1 MKNLIRI
8 VIVGFLMTMLVPAS
22 ASGFS
27 GGLLQADMTL
37 TKANS
42 PYQITEPIQIP
53 EGVTLT
59 VEEGVEIFSNSGKE
73 LFYVNGTVKILGSAT
88 EPVRITSKGTV
99 FYPKNARTAR
109 IEVRYAAIDG
119 QGSGSLVAP
128 TGYSQYAHYSFTDCD
143 FTNFGYYSY
152 IWYPLSFVA
161 ERNVFSNSPGFSI
174 GFDGRYGNPAPV
186 FRNNLF
192 IGAPKSTYGKQYWIE
207 AWASYGST
215 LEVSGNT
222 FSGGPYTAIWT
233 TTTYDV
239 LQLNARAN
247 YWGSTDA
254 GVVASMVKDKS
265 DGLDY
270 GTLIDT
276 SGFLT
281 APNPTSPASLRFQV
295 LTNPT
300 PAPTQTQTPTPTPTT
315 TPPSPSG
322 NSGASASSRV
332 REVRVSAPS
341 TALPGTSLRIGFT
354 FLDSN
359 GKPVTDEL
367 VTLSNSGPGFFMNG
381 GQQKPNADGVVT
393 ALILLG
399 IGDTGIVSVTANAG
413 GTKTTATVLVS
424 AITAPQVPTPSAVGS
439 PTAVKYKNCTALQKV
454 YPGGVA
460 KSASSINKG
469 GRIRLAQVVNAKVYE
484 LNKSLDRDKDG
495 LVCEK

>member
-8 VIVGFLMTMLVPAS
+8 VFVGFLMTMLVPAS
-22 ASGFS
+22 ANGFS

-59 VEEGVEIFSNSGKE
+59 VEEGVEIFANSGKE
-73 LFYVNGTVKILGSAT
+73 LFYVNGTVRVLGSAAQ
-88 EPVRITSKGTV
+88 PVRITSKGTV

-119 QGSGSLVAP
+119 QGNSSLVAP
-128 TGYSQYAHYSFTDCD
+128 TGYSQNAHYSFTDSD

-152 IWYPLSFVA
+152 IWYPLSFIA
-161 ERNVFSNSPGFSI
+161 ERNVFSNSPGFSV
-174 GFDGRYGNPAPV
+174 GFDGRYGNPAPA

-239 LQLNARAN
+239 QQLNARAN

-254 GVVASMVKDKS
+254 VVVANMVKDKS
-265 DGLDY
+265 DGLDF

-281 APNPTSPASLRFQV
+281 GPNPASPTALRFQI

-300 PAPTQTQTPTPTPTT
+300 PTPT
-315 TPPSPSG
+315 PSPSG
-322 NSGASASSRV
+322 NSGGLADSRV

-341 TALPGTSLRIGFT
+341 TALPGTSLNISFT
-354 FLDSN
+354 LLDSL
-359 GKPVTDEL
+359 GKPVPDEK
-367 VTLSNSGPGFFMNG
+367 VTVTNAGPGFLMNG
-381 GQQKPNADGVVT
+381 GEQKANGQGVV
-393 ALILLG
+393 AVRVLLG
-399 IGDTGIVSVTANAG
+399 AADLGVVSVTAAIG
-413 GTKTTATVLVS
+413 DLKKTVTVLVANPS
-424 AITAPQVPTPSAVGS
+424 TAPSTGS
-439 PTAVKYKNCTALQKV
+439 PVVKAPKPAKYKNCSALQKV
-454 YPGGVA
+454 YPQGIA
-460 KSASSINKG
+460 RSSTWVNKG
-469 GRIRLAQVVNAKVYE
+469 GGIKLIPVVNSKVYD
-484 LNKSLDRDKDG
+484 LNKALDRDKDG
-495 LVCEK
+495 IACER